1 MSFDSPIR
9 DLEALLKDIDS
20 GKIQLPDFQRPW
32 KWDVDRIQS
41 LLASIAK
48 GFPVGV
54 VMTLE
59 TGSDEVNFAV
69 RPLSGARAASGTEPD
84 FLLLDG
90 QQRLTSLYQ
99 SLFSRDPV
107 DSCDPRG
114 KVIRGYFYIRVK
126 ESLDPDL
133 DMEDDAIFFV
143 KEDRVVR
150 TNFDRDIVADYSD
163 LDKEIAAG
171 VFPLNRIFDTP
182 YIRKYSRQFDTG
194 HPDSGD
200 LLDDFFDGPLKQ
212 LSEYKVPV
220 IELSNSTKRE
230 AVCTV
235 FEKVNTGGVALNVF
249 ELLTATFAA
258 GSADFR
264 LNDDWTAR
272 KKKMVGLRPVLS
284 GVENTDFLQGISLLA
299 SRKRRL
305 NHSGDTEKIPGITC
319 KRKDILKL
327 SLEDYLEWADRLT
340 EAFVWAGQFIN
351 NQFIFRHQDL
361 PYRTQLVPLAAIR
374 VALGRDADLQGI
386 ARLLTRWYWS
396 GVLGELY
403 GGAVETRFARDL
415 EEVDAWVR
423 GGNDPGTVAGASFNP
438 DRLLTLR
445 TRNSAAYKGIYALT
459 MRGDVKDWVYN
470 QTISQG
476 SYQDFAID
484 IHHIFPQ
491 KWCDNHNIDNALVQ
505 SIVNKTPISSA
516 TNRFISAKAPS
527 RYIGELADRA
537 QITADEIRASL
548 SAHQI
553 EVSYLL
559 TDDFHAFFED
569 RRLRL
574 LDLIG
579 SAMGKPVLSYD
590 QAPNDHFEPIE
601 EDDLSDLTASIS
613 R

>member
-9 DLEALLKDIDS
+9 DLEDLLKDIDA

-32 KWDVDRIQS
+32 KWDVDRIRS

-69 RPLSGARAASGTEPD
+69 RPLSGVRGPNSEPN

-99 SLFSRDPV
+99 SLFGQAPV

-114 KVIRGYFYIRVK
+114 KVMRGYFYIRVK
-126 ESLDPDL
+126 ESLDTDL

-150 TNFDRDIVADYSD
+150 ANFDRDIVADYSD
-163 LDKEIAAG
+163 MGKEIAAA
-171 VFPLNRIFDTP
+171 VFPLNKIFDTR
-182 YIRKYSRQFDTG
+182 YIRQYSRQFDSHYIG
-194 HPDSGD
+194 EDN
-200 LLDDFFDGPLKQ
+200 LLDAFFDGPLKQ
-212 LSEYKVPV
+212 LSDYKVPV

-264 LNDDWTAR
+264 LNDDWLAR
-272 KKKMVGLRPVLS
+272 KKKMVELRPVLA

-319 KRKDILKL
+319 KRKDILNL
-327 SLEDYLEWADRLT
+327 SLDDYVEFADSLT
-340 EAFVWAGQFIN
+340 DAFIWAGQFVN
-351 NQFIFRHQDL
+351 NQFIFRHRDL

-374 VALGRDADLQGI
+374 VALGHMADLQGI
-386 ARLLTRWYWS
+386 AHLLTRWYWS

-423 GGNDPGTVAGASFNP
+423 GGNEPGTVSGASFNP

-470 QTISQG
+470 QTINQG

-491 KWCDNHNIDNALVQ
+491 KWCENAKIDNARVQ
-505 SIVNKTPISSA
+505 SIVNKTPISSV

-527 RYIGELADRA
+527 RYVGELALRA
-537 QITADEIRASL
+537 KLTPEEIRESL
-548 SAHQI
+548 TAHQI
-553 EVSYLL
+553 DVSHLL
-559 TDDFHAFFED
+559 NDDFDAFFED

-579 SAMGKPVLSYD
+579 SAMGKPVMSYD
-590 QAPNDHFEPIE
+590 QAARDDFESIQ
-601 EDDLSDLTASIS
+601 EDEFSEFAASIS
-613 R
+613 S

>member
-9 DLEALLKDIDS
+9 DLETLLKDIDA
-20 GKIQLPDFQRPW
+20 GRIQLPDFQRPW

-69 RPLSGARAASGTEPD
+69 RPLSGARESNTNPD

-114 KVIRGYFYIRVK
+114 KVMKGYFYIRVA
-126 ESLDPDL
+126 ESIDPDM

-150 TNFDRDIVADYSD
+150 ANFDRDVVADYSD
-163 LDKEIAAG
+163 MEKEIAAG
-171 VFPLNRIFDTP
+171 VFPLNKILDTS
-182 YIRKYSRQFDTG
+182 YIRKYSRLFHQS
-194 HPDSGD
+194 HPDSD
-200 LLDDFFDGPLKQ
+200 DMLDEFFDGPLKQ

-220 IELSNSTKRE
+220 IELSNTTKRE

-272 KKKMVGLRPVLS
+272 KRKIVSLRPVLS
-284 GVENTDFLQGISLLA
+284 GLENTDFLQAISLLA

-305 NHSGDTEKIPGITC
+305 NYSGETEKVPGITC

-327 SLEDYLEWADRLT
+327 SLDDYLEWADPLT
-340 EAFVWAGQFIN
+340 DAFIWAGQFIN
-351 NQFIFRHQDL
+351 SQFIFRHQDL

-374 VALGRDADLQGI
+374 VALGTDADLQGV
-386 ARLLTRWYWS
+386 ARLITRWYWS
-396 GVLGELY
+396 GVMGELY

-415 EEVDAWVR
+415 EEVELWVR
-423 GGNDPGTVAGASFNP
+423 GGGEPGTVAGASFNP

-459 MRGDVKDWVYN
+459 MRRDVKDWIYN
-470 QTISQG
+470 RTINQG

-491 KWCDNHNIDNALVQ
+491 KWCENAGIDNTLVQ
-505 SIVNKTPISSA
+505 SIVNKTPISSV

-527 RYIGELADRA
+527 RYVGELALRA
-537 QITADEIRASL
+537 QISPEEIRESL
-548 SAHQI
+548 TAHHI
-553 EVSYLL
+553 DISHLL

-574 LDLIG
+574 LDLVG

-590 QAPNDHFEPIE
+590 QAGHDDFSPLE
-601 EDDLSDLTASIS
+601 EGELEDLAESLST
-613 R
+613 

>member
-9 DLEALLKDIDS
+9 DLEDLLKDIDA

-32 KWDVDRIQS
+32 KWDVDRIRS

-69 RPLSGARAASGTEPD
+69 RPLSGVRVSNTEPN

-99 SLFSRDPV
+99 SLFGQAPV

-114 KVIRGYFYIRVK
+114 KVMRGYFYIRVK
-126 ESLDPDL
+126 ESLDTDL

-150 TNFDRDIVADYSD
+150 ANFDRDIVADYSD
-163 LDKEIAAG
+163 MGKEIAAG
-171 VFPLNRIFDTP
+171 VFPLNKIFDTR
-182 YIRKYSRQFDTG
+182 YIRQYSRQFDS
-194 HPDSGD
+194 HYINADN
-200 LLDDFFDGPLKQ
+200 LLDEFFDGPLKQ
-212 LSEYKVPV
+212 LSDYKVPV
-220 IELSNSTKRE
+220 IELSNTTKRE

-264 LNDDWTAR
+264 LNDDWLAR
-272 KKKMVGLRPVLS
+272 KKKMVELRPVLA

-305 NHSGDTEKIPGITC
+305 NHSGDTEKVPGITC
-319 KRKDILKL
+319 KRKDILNL
-327 SLEDYLEWADRLT
+327 SLDDYVEFADSLT
-340 EAFVWAGQFIN
+340 DAFVWAGQFVN
-351 NQFIFRHQDL
+351 NQFIFRHRDL

-374 VALGRDADLQGI
+374 VALGNVADLQGV
-386 ARLLTRWYWS
+386 AHLLTRWYWS

-415 EEVDAWVR
+415 EKVDAWVR
-423 GGNDPGTVAGASFNP
+423 GGNEPGTVSGASFNP

-470 QTISQG
+470 QTINQG

-491 KWCDNHNIDNALVQ
+491 KWCENAKIDNARVQ
-505 SIVNKTPISSA
+505 SIVNKTPISSV
-516 TNRFISAKAPS
+516 TNKFISAKAPS
-527 RYIGELADRA
+527 KYVGELAVRA
-537 QITADEIRASL
+537 QLTPAEIRASL
-548 SAHQI
+548 TAHQI
-553 EVSYLL
+553 DVSHLL
-559 TDDFHAFFED
+559 NDDFDAFFED

-579 SAMGKPVLSYD
+579 SAMGKPVMSYD
-590 QAPNDHFEPIE
+590 QAARDDFDPIQ
-601 EDDLSDLTASIS
+601 EDEFSEFAASIS
-613 R
+613 S

>member
-9 DLEALLKDIDS
+9 DLEDLLKDIDS

-69 RPLSGARAASGTEPD
+69 RPLSGAQISNSNPD

-99 SLFSRDPV
+99 SLFGQEPV

-114 KVIRGYFYIRVK
+114 KVMKGYFYIRVQ

-143 KEDRVVR
+143 KEDRLVR
-150 TNFDRDIVADYSD
+150 ANFDRDIVADYSD
-163 LDKEIAAG
+163 MGKEIAAG
-171 VFPLNRIFDTP
+171 VFPLNKIFDIR
-182 YIRKYSRQFDTG
+182 YIRQYSRQFDN
-194 HPDSGD
+194 HYADAD
-200 LLDDFFDGPLKQ
+200 NILDEFFDGPLKQ
-212 LSEYKVPV
+212 LSDYKVPV
-220 IELSNSTKRE
+220 IELSNTTKRE

-264 LNDDWTAR
+264 LNDDWVAR
-272 KKKMVGLRPVLS
+272 KKKMMTLRPVLS

-305 NHSGDTEKIPGITC
+305 DHSGDTEKVPGITC

-327 SLEDYLEWADRLT
+327 TLADYVEWADQLT
-340 EAFVWAGQFIN
+340 DAFVWAGQFIN

-374 VALGRDADLQGI
+374 VALGNEADLQGI

-415 EEVDAWVR
+415 EEVEAWVR
-423 GGNDPGTVAGASFNP
+423 GGNEPGTVAGASFNP

-470 QTISQG
+470 QTINQG

-491 KWCDNHNIDNALVQ
+491 KWCENANINHALVQ
-505 SIVNKTPISSA
+505 SIVNKTPISSV

-527 RYIGELADRA
+527 RYVGELEARA
-537 QITADEIRASL
+537 QILSEEIKASL
-548 SAHQI
+548 TAHQI
-553 EVSYLL
+553 NVAHLL
-559 TDDFHAFFED
+559 NDDFHAFFED

-579 SAMGKPVLSYD
+579 FAMGKPVLSFKH
-590 QAPNDHFEPIE
+590 APLDDFEPIE
-601 EDDLSDLTASIS
+601 EDELSDFAASIS
-613 R
+613 A

>member
-9 DLEALLKDIDS
+9 DLETLLKDIDA

-69 RPLSGARAASGTEPD
+69 RPLSGARAASANPN

-99 SLFSRDPV
+99 SLFSQDPV

-114 KVIRGYFYIRVK
+114 KVMRGYFYIRVA
-126 ESLDPDL
+126 ESIDPDL

-143 KEDRVVR
+143 KEDRVVKA
-150 TNFDRDIVADYSD
+150 NFDRDIVADYSD
-163 LDKEIAAG
+163 MDKEIAAG
-171 VFPLNRIFDTP
+171 VFPLNKIFDIR
-182 YIRKYSRQFDTG
+182 YIRKYSGKFASRHSNSD
-194 HPDSGD
+194 HM
-200 LLDDFFDGPLKQ
+200 LDEFFDGPLKE
-212 LSEYKVPV
+212 LSDYKVPV
-220 IELSNSTKRE
+220 IELSNTTKRE

-264 LNDDWTAR
+264 LNDDWTER
-272 KKKMVGLRPVLS
+272 KKKMIALRPVLA

-299 SRKRRL
+299 SRRRRL
-305 NHSGDTEKIPGITC
+305 SHSGDSEKVPGITC

-327 SLEDYLEWADRLT
+327 SLEDYLEWADKLT
-340 EAFVWAGQFIN
+340 EAFIWAGQFVN

-361 PYRTQLVPLAAIR
+361 PYRTQLVPLASIR
-374 VALGRDADLQGI
+374 VALGSEADLQGI

-415 EEVDAWVR
+415 EEVEAWVR
-423 GGNDPGTVAGASFNP
+423 GGSEPGTVAGASFNP

-470 QTISQG
+470 QTINQG
-476 SYQDFAID
+476 SYQDFAVD

-491 KWCDNHNIDNALVQ
+491 KWCETAGIDNALVQ

-527 RYIGELADRA
+527 RYVGELAVRA
-537 QITADEIRASL
+537 QITPDEIRESL
-548 SAHQI
+548 EAHQI
-553 EVSYLL
+553 DVSRLL
-559 TDDFHAFFED
+559 DDDFHAFFED

-574 LDLIG
+574 LALIG

-590 QAPNDHFEPIE
+590 QATSDDFEPIE
-601 EDDLSDLTASIS
+601 ADELSELAASMAS
-613 R
+613 

>member
-9 DLEALLKDIDS
+9 DLETLLKDIDT

-69 RPLSGARAASGTEPD
+69 RPISGARTSSTEPN

-90 QQRLTSLYQ
+90 QQRLTSLFQ
-99 SLFSRDPV
+99 SLFSQDPV

-114 KVIRGYFYIRVK
+114 KVMKGYFYIRVAA
-126 ESLDPDL
+126 SIDPDL

-143 KEDRVVR
+143 KQDRVVR
-150 TNFDRDIVADYSD
+150 ANFDRDIVADYSNM
-163 LDKEIAAG
+163 DKEIAAG
-171 VFPLNRIFDTP
+171 VFPLNKIFDIR
-182 YIRKYSRQFDTG
+182 YIRKYSRQFDS
-194 HPDSGD
+194 HYSNADHI
-200 LLDDFFDGPLKQ
+200 LDEFFDGPLKQ
-212 LSEYKVPV
+212 LSDYKVPV
-220 IELSNSTKRE
+220 IELSNTTKRE

-264 LNDDWTAR
+264 LNDDWSGR
-272 KKKMVGLRPVLS
+272 KKKMVALRPVLS
-284 GVENTDFLQGISLLA
+284 GVENTDFLQAISLLA

-305 NHSGDTEKIPGITC
+305 NHSGDTEKVPGITC

-327 SLEDYLEWADRLT
+327 SLEDYVEWADRLT
-340 EAFVWAGQFIN
+340 DAFVWAGQFIN

-374 VALGRDADLQGI
+374 VALGNEADLQGI

-415 EEVDAWVR
+415 EEVEGWVR
-423 GGNDPGTVAGASFNP
+423 GESEPGTVAGASFNP

-470 QTISQG
+470 QTINQG
-476 SYQDFAID
+476 SYQDFAVD

-491 KWCDNHNIDNALVQ
+491 KWCENAGIDNALVQ

-527 RYIGELADRA
+527 RYVGELGVRA
-537 QITADEIRASL
+537 QITPDEIRESL
-548 SAHQI
+548 AAHQI
-553 EVSYLL
+553 DVSHLL
-559 TDDFHAFFED
+559 DDDFHAFFED

-590 QAPNDHFEPIE
+590 HAAHDDFEQME
-601 EDDLSDLTASIS
+601 ADELSDLAASIS
-613 R
+613 G

>member
-9 DLEALLKDIDS
+9 DLEDLLKDIDA

-32 KWDVDRIQS
+32 KWDVDRIRS

-69 RPLSGARAASGTEPD
+69 RPLSGAQVSNSEPN

-99 SLFSRDPV
+99 SLFSQAPV

-114 KVIRGYFYIRVK
+114 KVMRGYFYIRVK
-126 ESLDPDL
+126 ESLDTDL

-150 TNFDRDIVADYSD
+150 ANFDRDILADYSD
-163 LDKEIAAG
+163 IGKEIAAG
-171 VFPLNRIFDTP
+171 VFPLNKIFDTR
-182 YIRKYSRQFDTG
+182 YIRQYSRQFDSHYT
-194 HPDSGD
+194 DAD
-200 LLDDFFDGPLKQ
+200 NLLDAFFDGPLKQ
-212 LSEYKVPV
+212 LSDYKFPV
-220 IELSNSTKRE
+220 IELSKTTKRE

-264 LNDDWTAR
+264 LNEDWLAR
-272 KKKMVGLRPVLS
+272 KKKMVELRPVLA

-299 SRKRRL
+299 SRRRRL
-305 NHSGDTEKIPGITC
+305 NHSGDTEKVPGITC
-319 KRKDILKL
+319 KRKDILNL
-327 SLEDYLEWADRLT
+327 SLGDYVEFADSLT
-340 EAFVWAGQFIN
+340 DAFIWAGQFVN
-351 NQFIFRHQDL
+351 NQFIFRHRDL

-374 VALGRDADLQGI
+374 VALGNRADVQGI
-386 ARLLTRWYWS
+386 AHLLTRWYWS

-423 GGNDPGTVAGASFNP
+423 GGSEPGTVAGASFNP

-470 QTISQG
+470 QTINQG

-491 KWCDNHNIDNALVQ
+491 KWCENAKIENALVQ
-505 SIVNKTPISSA
+505 SIVNKTPISSV

-527 RYIGELADRA
+527 RYVGELSIRA
-537 QITADEIRASL
+537 QIASEEIQESL
-548 SAHQI
+548 TAHQI
-553 EVSYLL
+553 DVSHLMN
-559 TDDFHAFFED
+559 DDFHAFFED
-569 RRLRL
+569 RRRRL

-579 SAMGKPVLSYD
+579 SAMGKPVMSYD
-590 QAPNDHFEPIE
+590 QAGLEDFDSIE
-601 EDDLSDLTASIS
+601 GDELDDFAESVSA
-613 R
+613 

>member
-9 DLEALLKDIDS
+9 DLEDLLKNIDT

-32 KWDVDRIQS
+32 KWDVDRIRS

-69 RPLSGARAASGTEPD
+69 RPLSGARTTTTDPD

-99 SLFSRDPV
+99 SLFGDGPV

-114 KVIRGYFYIRVK
+114 KVLRGYFYIRVR
-126 ESLDPDL
+126 EALDPDL
-133 DMEDDAIFFV
+133 DMEDDAIVFV
-143 KEDRVVR
+143 KEDRIVR

-163 LDKEIAAG
+163 MDKEVAAG
-171 VFPLNRIFDTP
+171 VFPLNKVFDTP
-182 YIRKYSRQFDTG
+182 YLRKYSRKFDNY
-194 HPDSGD
+194 HPDSD
-200 LLDDFFDGPLKQ
+200 ALLDAFFDGPLKQ

-220 IELSNSTKRE
+220 IELSNATKRE

-272 KKKMVGLRPVLS
+272 KRRMVELRPVLS
-284 GVENTDFLQGISLLA
+284 GVENTDFLQAISLLA

-305 NHSGDTEKIPGITC
+305 NHSGDSEKIPGITC
-319 KRKDILKL
+319 KRRDILRL
-327 SLEDYLEWADRLT
+327 SLEDYLEWADQLT
-340 EAFVWAGQFIN
+340 DAFIWAGQFIN

-374 VALGRDADLQGI
+374 VALGTEADLQGI
-386 ARLLTRWYWS
+386 ARMLTRWFWS

-415 EEVDAWVR
+415 EEVETWVR
-423 GGNDPGTVAGASFNP
+423 GGGEPGTVAGASFNP

-459 MRGDVKDWVYN
+459 MRGDVKDWIYN
-470 QTISQG
+470 QTINQG

-491 KWCDNHNIDNALVQ
+491 KWCETAKIDHDLVQ

-527 RYIGELADRA
+527 RYVGELADRA
-537 QITADEIRASL
+537 QITTEEIRASL
-548 SAHQI
+548 TAHQI
-553 EVSYLL
+553 GVSHLL
-559 TDDFHAFFED
+559 ADDFHAFFED
-569 RRLRL
+569 RRIRL
-574 LDLIG
+574 LSLIS
-579 SAMGKPVLSYD
+579 SAMGKPVLSSDYAASD
-590 QAPNDHFEPIE
+590 EFEPIGNDE
-601 EDDLSDLTASIS
+601 LSDLAASSPI
-613 R
+613 